1 MNWMLAEVK
10 HDRWQSLQKVMH
22 YLFYVLF
29 YENNWGKKTASN
41 EYEPQS
47 FKKYTVHVCTF
58 PSQTCGC
65 VSSSKYDLTKNKIKY
80 N

>member
-1 MNWMLAEVK
+1 MNWAEVK
-10 HDRWQSLQKVMH
+10 HDRWQSLRKVM
-22 YLFYVLF
+22 YFF
-29 YENNWGKKTASN
+29 MRIIEEKTALN

-58 PSQTCGC
+58 PLQTCGC
-65 VSSSKYDLTKNKIKY
+65 VSSSKFDLTKNKIKY